1 MALKLKGFN
10 REHGN
15 ERQNESTTGQSGGW
29 LRFHGTSSTNFNSIR
44 EWIVK
49 VEAGYL
55 GQRRCVMN
63 IWAFSAIRY
72 FSLWLLEHVHFSST
86 SLSAICSISDAYLGV
101 LVSKIEAVRV
111 ILDFITLFTP
121 HNPRLSLQMVVQ

>member
-15 ERQNESTTGQSGGW
+15 GKRNESTTGQSGGW
-29 LRFHGTSSTNFNSIR
+29 LRFHGTSSANLHSIR
-44 EWIVK
+44 DWFVE

-63 IWAFSAIRY
+63 IWAFSGIRY
-72 FSLWLLEHVHFSST
+72 YSLRLLEHVHFPST
-86 SLSAICSISDAYLGV
+86 SVSATCSISNAYLGV

-111 ILDFITLFTP
+111 KLDFITLFTP